1 MPINFNLKTSLKNIL
16 KIFLP
21 IKILEEPYRVFH
33 KSDSIKIKSLKDKF
47 KGKRC
52 FIIGN
57 GPSLNKLDLNFIKDE
72 YTFGVNS
79 IFYKYDD
86 IGFKPYFYVV
96 EDGEVMK
103 ENHDRISRFKC
114 NYNFFPSN
122 YRKYFSKNEKDIFF
136 NLNRSFYEE
145 KSKFFEK
152 PQFSKDMSKRLFC
165 GQSVTIINLQ
175 IAYYLGFSKV
185 FLIGMD
191 FSYDQRPDDVKIG
204 NKIISGGDDLNHFHK
219 EYFGKGKIWHD
230 PKLHNVLKS
239 YEFAKINFEEDG
251 RKIYNASFGGKLEVF
266 DRIEYNSLF

>member
-1 MPINFNLKTSLKNIL
+1 MLVNFNFKTSIKNIL
-16 KIFLP
+16 KLFLP
-21 IKILEEPYRVFH
+21 IGFLEEPYKFFY
-33 KSDSIKIKSLKDKF
+33 KNDSTKIKTLKDKY
-47 KGKRC
+47 KGQRC

-57 GPSLNKLDLNFIKDE
+57 GPSLNKLDINLIKNE

-86 IGFKPYFYVV
+86 IGFKPYFYTV

-103 ENHDRISRFKC
+103 ENHERISNFKC

-122 YRKYFSKNEKDIFF
+122 YKKYFSKNDKDFFF
-136 NLNRSFYEE
+136 NLNRSFYEK
-145 KSKFFEK
+145 KSKFFEVS
-152 PQFSKDMSKRLFC
+152 QFSKDMSKRLYC

-175 IAYYLGFSKV
+175 IAYYLGFTEV
-185 FLIGMD
+185 YLIGMD

-239 YEFAKINFEEDG
+239 YKSAKINFEKDG
-251 RKIYNASFGGKLEVF
+251 RNIYNATYGGKLEIFTRV
-266 DRIEYNSLF
+266 DYDSLF